1 MDPAQ
6 DKWTSKFSKKADA
19 YLTLEKERQIK
30 EIEERFLLGS
40 VNHSKYVLK
49 FLIVVTVIQPQ
60 NG

>member
-19 YLTLEKERQIK
+19 YLTLEKVEHVRARQIK
-30 EIEERFLLGS
+30 EIEERFLLGT

-49 FLIVVTVIQPQ
+49 S
-60 NG
+60 

>member
-49 FLIVVTVIQPQ
+49 S
-60 NG
+60 